1 MKRKD
6 CLEVSANA
14 VPNSEIKV
22 PPDEGP
28 LFGLTLIVLIGAKNV
43 AALAIALILVNYLF
57 STLSDIFFGRSYL
70 WLFLCPKFPPPH
82 DQAFPNSLNINNKYT
97 IYCKCIVMPA
107 FNLNKIGYLIA

>member
-28 LFGLTLIVLIGAKNV
+28 LFGLTLIVLMGAKNV
-43 AALAIALILVNYLF
+43 VALAIA
-57 STLSDIFFGRSYL
+57 
-70 WLFLCPKFPPPH
+70 
-82 DQAFPNSLNINNKYT
+82 
-97 IYCKCIVMPA
+97 
-107 FNLNKIGYLIA
+107 